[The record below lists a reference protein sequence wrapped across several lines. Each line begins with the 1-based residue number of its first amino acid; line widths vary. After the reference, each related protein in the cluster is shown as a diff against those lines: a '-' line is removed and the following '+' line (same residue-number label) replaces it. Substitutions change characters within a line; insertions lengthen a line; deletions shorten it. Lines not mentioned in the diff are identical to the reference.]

1 VAHELGTPLSVVA
14 GRARLVIEDGREAP
28 AHAHIIIDQAERM
41 TKIIR
46 QLLDYARR
54 KPPQKEAQDLTAVV
68 RDVLSLLDPLASK
81 RRVALRFAAEVTE
94 APVVADS
101 TQVQQALANLVVNAI
116 QASAEGGA
124 IDVALRATRAR
135 RTGAA
140 GGDEI
145 EREGFEVSV
154 RDHGPGMS
162 ADVLARVFEPFFT
175 TKPVGESTGL
185 GLSVAN
191 DILDEHGGWMQAES
205 EPGRGSR
212 FSMFLPRRAT

>member
-1 VAHELGTPLSVVA
+1 
-14 GRARLVIEDGREAP
+14 VI
-28 AHAHIIIDQAERM
+28 
-41 TKIIR
+41 
-46 QLLDYARR
+46 
-54 KPPQKEAQDLTAVV
+54 
-68 RDVLSLLDPLASK
+68 
-81 RRVALRFAAEVTE
+81 
-94 APVVADS
+94 ADS

-124 IDVALRATRAR
+124 IDVTLRPARGRRA
-135 RTGAA
+135 GPA
-140 GGDEI
+140 GGDEN
-145 EREGFEVSV
+145 ERDGFEVSV

-191 DILDEHGGWMQAES
+191 DILDEHGGWMEAES

-212 FSMFLPRRAT
+212 FSMFLPRRAS